1 MQDERHQQLL
11 GILESKGYAS
21 VKELSQELY
30 VSMPTVRR
38 DLAKLQKLGLV
49 IRSRGGAMSRSKSDA
64 PPLLFRTGVHA
75 EEKLRLAHAAGR
87 LLHDD
92 CLIFIDESSTTL
104 RIVDCLPKFRN
115 VTVVTNSMSVLFQLN
130 KYKIPAYCTGGRL
143 RDETLSF
150 YGYDAEEAISHFSI
164 DLMFFSSSG
173 LNSRG
178 WIVDFSEEANA
189 FRRRVLKQAE
199 KSVFLC
205 DKSKYG
211 QGGAHALMP
220 VSQADVLVL
229 DAPLPPG
236 ADPGKAQVIVIS

>member
-1 MQDERHQQLL
+1 MQDDRHQQLL
-11 GILESKGYAS
+11 NILESEGYAS
-21 VKELSQELY
+21 VEELSQKLY

-38 DLAKLQKLGLV
+38 DLAKLQEMGLV
-49 IRSRGGAMSRSKSDA
+49 IRSHGGVMLRAKSDA
-64 PPLLFRTGVHA
+64 PPLPFRAGIHA
-75 EEKLRLAHAAGR
+75 GEKLRLAHAAGR

-92 CLIFIDESSTTL
+92 CVVFIDESSTTL

-115 VTVVTNSMSVLFQLN
+115 ITVVTNSMSVLFQLN

-143 RDETLSF
+143 RDETMSF
-150 YGYDAEEAISHFSI
+150 YGYDAEENISHFSI

-189 FRRRVLKQAE
+189 FRRHVLKRAE
-199 KSVFLC
+199 RSVFLC

-211 QGGAHALMP
+211 RGGAHALMP
-220 VSQADVLVL
+220 MSQADVLVL
-229 DAPLPPG
+229 NGPPPQNVDTGDAE
-236 ADPGKAQVIVIS
+236 VIII